1 MNRTSLIV
9 LLLVAI
15 PLLGGCPQVGNIR
28 ITDDAPEDLD
38 TLLSEHEYMRVRQL
52 TGKYPSLDSN
62 ELQSRLRNLE
72 QQYEQDIWSEA
83 NSMESGGDLLAAV
96 RILSDALQKMPHS
109 NRLRDLR
116 NSIEKRRV
124 GMLRKNER
132 EILLAKGRYLAAQLR
147 MHDENIK
154 LEYAGLTG
162 QLEHER
168 NLATASTLAAHL
180 ITHARYAMDENNLAA
195 AMECLTTSRELHD
208 TQEATTLQTELHIIR
223 QSLERSTQ
231 QKASIKQARIKRKQ
245 TKEHRELTDKLLLE
259 ARAAL
264 KANEL
269 HAALDALGKIPE
281 SRSNDAA
288 VTEIRNQLNQAVAT
302 RVAQLVASGDSLY
315 RAEKINPALK
325 AWNEALSLSPD
336 NTEVRERTERANKV
350 LARLKE
356 LKRRQH

>member
-1 MNRTSLIV
+1 MNRASFIIF
-9 LLLVAI
+9 LLMAI

-38 TLLSEHEYMRVRQL
+38 SLLAEHEYMRVRQL
-52 TGKYPSLDSN
+52 TGKYPSLDST
-62 ELQSRLRNLE
+62 ELQTRLRKLE
-72 QQYEQDIWSEA
+72 QQYEQDIWHEA
-83 NSMESGGDLLAAV
+83 TREESGGDLLAAV

-116 NSIEKRRV
+116 NSIEKKRV
-124 GMLRKNER
+124 GQLRKNER
-132 EILLAKGRYLAAQLR
+132 EILLAKGRYLTARLHMYEVNA
-147 MHDENIK
+147 K
-154 LEYAGLTG
+154 LESTGLTG

-168 NLATASTLAAHL
+168 NLAAASSLAGEL
-180 ITHARYAMDENNLAA
+180 ITHARYAMEENNLSA

-208 TQEATTLQTELHIIR
+208 TEEATTLQTELQVIR

-231 QKASIKQARIKRKQ
+231 QKASIKKARIKRKQ
-245 TKEHRELTDKLLLE
+245 TKKHRELTDKLLVE
-259 ARAAL
+259 ARVAL

-269 HAALDALGKIPE
+269 HAALDAMGKIPE

-288 VTEIRNQLNQAVAT
+288 VTETRKQLNEAVDT
-302 RVAQLVASGDSLY
+302 RVEQLVASGDSLY

-336 NTEVRERTERANKV
+336 NPEVRERTERANKV